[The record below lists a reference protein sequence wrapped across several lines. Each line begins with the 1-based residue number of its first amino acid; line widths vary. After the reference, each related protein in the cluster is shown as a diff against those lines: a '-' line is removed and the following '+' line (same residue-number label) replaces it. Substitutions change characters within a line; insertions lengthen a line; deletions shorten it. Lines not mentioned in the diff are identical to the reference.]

1 MNNNQTV
8 IPSVKA
14 KITWMNDDTSAP
26 KKASASI
33 TIGNSFM
40 VNGLSIVQ
48 GQKGLF
54 VSMPQRV
61 SEKDGQKKYV
71 EVAHPINSEM
81 RTAINNAVL
90 NSYSQTLALSQQFR
104 SGDQMQII
112 HTLML
117 DELPK
122 GSYIKSGY
130 FLIEDVER
138 YMHTGDPDSFY
149 DRKEPAVFAAILQ
162 NEAVLGAPPT
172 KYDLEGNPYPIRS
185 AADYMYFAYPDY
197 QSEAYEAFLI
207 RQFAEAL
214 ERYPDIEFDSIIV
227 LETEG

>member
-1 MNNNQTV
+1 MSYYYNYYLGYV
-8 IPSVKA
+8 
-14 KITWMNDDTSAP
+14 
-26 KKASASI
+26 
-33 TIGNSFM
+33 
-40 VNGLSIVQ
+40 
-48 GQKGLF
+48 
-54 VSMPQRV
+54 
-61 SEKDGQKKYV
+61 KDGRVFPLGPFDYSGKLKALLSRSRSFASDLHDRFFRIK
-71 EVAHPINSEM
+71 EEM
-81 RTAINNAVL
+81 ISDELRHEFEYEDYEGGI
-90 NSYSQTLALSQQFR
+90 
-104 SGDQMQII
+104 QMQNI

-138 YMHTGDPDSFY
+138 YMHTGDSDSFY
-149 DRKEPAVFAAILQ
+149 DRKDPAVFAAILQ
-162 NEAVLGAPPT
+162 SEAVLGAPPT

>member
-1 MNNNQTV
+1 MSYYYNYYLGYV
-8 IPSVKA
+8 
-14 KITWMNDDTSAP
+14 
-26 KKASASI
+26 
-33 TIGNSFM
+33 
-40 VNGLSIVQ
+40 
-48 GQKGLF
+48 
-54 VSMPQRV
+54 
-61 SEKDGQKKYV
+61 KDGRVFPLGPFDYSGKLKALLSRSRSFASDLHDRFFRIQ
-71 EVAHPINSEM
+71 EEM
-81 RTAINNAVL
+81 ISDELRHEFEYKDYEGEI
-90 NSYSQTLALSQQFR
+90 
-104 SGDQMQII
+104 QMQNI

-138 YMHTGDPDSFY
+138 YIHTGDPDSFY
-149 DRKEPAVFAAILQ
+149 DRKDPAVFAAILQ

>member
-61 SEKDGQKKYV
+61 SEKDGQKKYI

-104 SGDQMQII
+104 SGDQMQKAASIPEEI
-112 HTLML
+112 PFEDIGEPL
-117 DELPK
+117 DDEEDSVMEL
-122 GSYIKSGY
+122 
-130 FLIEDVER
+130 
-138 YMHTGDPDSFY
+138 
-149 DRKEPAVFAAILQ
+149 
-162 NEAVLGAPPT
+162 
-172 KYDLEGNPYPIRS
+172 
-185 AADYMYFAYPDY
+185 
-197 QSEAYEAFLI
+197 
-207 RQFAEAL
+207 AL
-214 ERYPDIEFDSIIV
+214 
-227 LETEG
+227 

>member
-1 MNNNQTV
+1 MSYYYNYYLGYV
-8 IPSVKA
+8 
-14 KITWMNDDTSAP
+14 
-26 KKASASI
+26 
-33 TIGNSFM
+33 
-40 VNGLSIVQ
+40 
-48 GQKGLF
+48 
-54 VSMPQRV
+54 
-61 SEKDGQKKYV
+61 KDGRVFPLGPFDYSGKLK
-71 EVAHPINSEM
+71 ALLSRSRSFASDLHDRFFRIKDEM
-81 RTAINNAVL
+81 ISDELRHEFEYKDYEGEI
-90 NSYSQTLALSQQFR
+90 
-104 SGDQMQII
+104 QMQNI

-149 DRKEPAVFAAILQ
+149 DRKDPAVFAAILQ
-162 NEAVLGAPPT
+162 SEAVLGAPPT
-172 KYDLEGNPYPIRS
+172 KYDLEGNPYPTRS

>member
-14 KITWMNDDTSAP
+14 KITWMIDDTSAP

-61 SEKDGQKKYV
+61 SEKDGQKKYI

-81 RTAINNAVL
+81 RTAPSQKRNVTSKTVMKSCRR
-90 NSYSQTLALSQQFR
+90 NSPSMR
-104 SGDQMQII
+104 
-112 HTLML
+112 
-117 DELPK
+117 
-122 GSYIKSGY
+122 
-130 FLIEDVER
+130 
-138 YMHTGDPDSFY
+138 TG
-149 DRKEPAVFAAILQ
+149 
-162 NEAVLGAPPT
+162 
-172 KYDLEGNPYPIRS
+172 
-185 AADYMYFAYPDY
+185 
-197 QSEAYEAFLI
+197 
-207 RQFAEAL
+207 
-214 ERYPDIEFDSIIV
+214 
-227 LETEG
+227 

>member
-61 SEKDGQKKYV
+61 SGAWWAGRWWKV
-71 EVAHPINSEM
+71 
-81 RTAINNAVL
+81 
-90 NSYSQTLALSQQFR
+90 
-104 SGDQMQII
+104 SGR
-112 HTLML
+112 HCS
-117 DELPK
+117 P
-122 GSYIKSGY
+122 S
-130 FLIEDVER
+130 
-138 YMHTGDPDSFY
+138 
-149 DRKEPAVFAAILQ
+149 
-162 NEAVLGAPPT
+162 
-172 KYDLEGNPYPIRS
+172 
-185 AADYMYFAYPDY
+185 
-197 QSEAYEAFLI
+197 
-207 RQFAEAL
+207 
-214 ERYPDIEFDSIIV
+214 
-227 LETEG
+227 

>member
-1 MNNNQTV
+1 MSYYYNYYLGY
-8 IPSVKA
+8 VK
-14 KITWMNDDTSAP
+14 DGRVFP
-26 KKASASI
+26 
-33 TIGNSFM
+33 
-40 VNGLSIVQ
+40 L
-48 GQKGLF
+48 GLF
-54 VSMPQRV
+54 DYSGKLKALLSR
-61 SEKDGQKKYV
+61 SRSFASDLHDWFFRIKDDMISDELRHEFEYKDYEG
-71 EVAHPINSEM
+71 E
-81 RTAINNAVL
+81 L
-90 NSYSQTLALSQQFR
+90 
-104 SGDQMQII
+104 QMQNI

-117 DELPK
+117 DKLPK

-149 DRKEPAVFAAILQ
+149 DRKDPAVFAAILQ
-162 NEAVLGAPPT
+162 SEDVLGVPPT
-172 KYDLEGNPYPIRS
+172 KYDLEGNPYPTRS

>member
-61 SEKDGQKKYV
+61 SEKDGQP
-71 EVAHPINSEM
+71 EI
-81 RTAINNAVL
+81 IAVL
-90 NSYSQTLALSQQFR
+90 EQL
-104 SGDQMQII
+104 
-112 HTLML
+112 
-117 DELPK
+117 
-122 GSYIKSGY
+122 
-130 FLIEDVER
+130 
-138 YMHTGDPDSFY
+138 
-149 DRKEPAVFAAILQ
+149 
-162 NEAVLGAPPT
+162 VLGF
-172 KYDLEGNPYPIRS
+172 EFPIRHI
-185 AADYMYFAYPDY
+185 ADQEDPLGGFGLAGG
-197 QSEAYEAFLI
+197 I
-207 RQFAEAL
+207 G
-214 ERYPDIEFDSIIV
+214 
-227 LETEG
+227 TEGHGRTVLAVVDTVTHSCRTSFLRRCQTGYIIPIGSLRTPYERIQTDQTNKQLAHNTPYIYYIL